1 MEKGNHLALLV
12 GMQSDT
18 ATMENSVEISLKK
31 KKKKIKL
38 PYDPAIPLLG
48 IYLEKTTI
56 LKVTCTPM
64 FIAAQFTKARIW
76 KQPRCPLATKW
87 IKKLCYIYTM
97 EYYSAIKRNGF
108 ESVLVRWMDLESL
121 MQS

>member
-18 ATMENSVEISLKK
+18 ATMENSVEISLKEK

-56 LKVTCTPM
+56 LKDTCTPM
-64 FIAAQFTKARIW
+64 FIAALFTTARTW
-76 KQPRCPLATKW
+76 KQPRYPSTDEQ
-87 IKKLCYIYTM
+87 IKKLWYICTM
-97 EYYSAIKRNGF
+97 KYYSTIKRNKS
-108 ESVLVRWMDLESL
+108 ESV
-121 MQS
+121 Q